1 MAIQQKLSLMI
12 PGPTPVPEKVL
23 EALGRHPIGHRSKD
37 FQDLVEITTKNL
49 QWLHQ
54 TKNDVLTITGSG
66 TAAMEAGIIST
77 LSKGDKVICGENGKF
92 GQRWVKVAQEFGLE
106 VIKIDAKWGSP
117 LDPENFKK
125 ILEKDYKKEIKAV
138 ILTHSETSTGVIND
152 LKTISSHIRNHKKAL
167 SIIDCVTSIG
177 ACDVPVDEWELDI
190 VASGSQKGYMIPPG
204 LSFVS
209 MSQKAWKASEAS
221 NLPKFYL
228 NLKSYKKSLSSNSNP
243 YTPAVNLVFALNEAL
258 NMMKD
263 EGLDSIFARHK
274 KHRLAVSEAAKTL
287 NLQLFADEN
296 HLSPSV
302 TAIQIKDIDAE
313 QFRKTIK
320 TKYDIL
326 LAGGQDHLK
335 GKIFRVG
342 HLGYIN
348 DRDVISV
355 IAAIG
360 NTLVELN
367 KISTEQV
374 GEALKIASFHLKVT

>member
-49 QWLHQ
+49 KWLHQ
-54 TKNDVLTITGSG
+54 TKNDILTITGSG

-92 GQRWVKVAQEFGLE
+92 GQRWVKVAKEFGLE
-106 VIKIDAKWGSP
+106 VIKIDAEWGMP
-117 LDPENFKK
+117 LDPDKFAT
-125 ILEKDYKKEIKAV
+125 ILEKDNKKEIKAV

-167 SIIDCVTSIG
+167 SIIDCVTSLG
-177 ACDVPVDEWELDI
+177 ACNVPVDEWELDI

-209 MSQKAWKASEAS
+209 MSEKAWQASEKS

-228 NLKSYKKSLSSNSNP
+228 NLRSYKKSLANNSNP
-243 YTPAVNLVFALNEAL
+243 YTPAVNLVFALDESL
-258 NMMKD
+258 RMMKD
-263 EGLDSIFARHK
+263 EGLDMIFKKHQRHK
-274 KHRLAVSEAAKTL
+274 LAVSEAAKAL
-287 NLQLFADEN
+287 NLKLFADEK

-302 TAIQIKDIDAE
+302 TAIQVKNIDAE
-313 QFRKTIK
+313 KFRKTIK
-320 TKYDIL
+320 NKYDIL

-348 DRDVISV
+348 DRDIITVM
-355 IAAIG
+355 AAIG
-360 NTLVELN
+360 NELVELN
-367 KISTEQV
+367 KISMEQA
-374 GEALKIASFHLKVT
+374 GEAIKVASLHLKIT

>member
-1 MAIQQKLSLMI
+1 MI

-37 FQDLVEITTKNL
+37 FQDLVESTTKNL

-92 GQRWVKVAQEFGLE
+92 GQRWVKVAKEFGLE
-106 VIKIDAKWGSP
+106 VIKIDAEWGSP
-117 LDPENFKK
+117 LNPENFKA
-125 ILEKDYKKEIKAV
+125 ILEQDDKKEIKAV

-152 LKTISSHIRNHKKAL
+152 LKTISSHIRNHNKAL
-167 SIIDCVTSIG
+167 SIVDCVTSIG
-177 ACDVPVDEWELDI
+177 ACSVPVDEWELDI

-209 MSQKAWKASEAS
+209 ISEKAWQASEHS

-228 NLKSYKKSLSSNSNP
+228 NLTSYKKSLKSYSNP
-243 YTPAVNLVFALNEAL
+243 YTPAVNLIFALDESL
-258 NMMKD
+258 KMMKD
-263 EGLDSIFARHK
+263 EGLDEIFKRHK
-274 KHRLAVSEAAKTL
+274 RHKLAVSEAAKTL
-287 NLQLFADEN
+287 NLKLFANDK

-302 TAIQIKDIDAE
+302 TAIQVEDLDAE
-313 QFRKTIK
+313 KFRKIIK
-320 TKYDIL
+320 NKYDIL

-348 DRDVISV
+348 DRDIISV

-360 NTLVELN
+360 NTLAEQK
-367 KISTEQV
+367 KISPERV
-374 GEALKIASFHLKVT
+374 GEALKVASYHLKKDLI

>member
-1 MAIQQKLSLMI
+1 MI

-37 FQDLVEITTKNL
+37 FQKLIEITTKNL

-54 TKNDVLTITGSG
+54 TENDVLTITGSG

-92 GQRWVKVAQEFGLE
+92 GQRWVKVAKEFGLE
-106 VIKIDAKWGSP
+106 VIKIDAEWGNP
-117 LDPENFKK
+117 LNPENFKA

-152 LKTISSHIRNHKKAL
+152 LKTISSHIRKHNKAL

-177 ACDVPVDEWELDI
+177 ACNVPVDEWELDI

-209 MSQKAWKASEAS
+209 MSKKAWQASENS

-228 NLKSYKKSLSSNSNP
+228 NLQSYKKSLSSNSNP
-243 YTPAVNLVFALNEAL
+243 YTPAVNLVFALDESL
-258 NMMKD
+258 KMMKD
-263 EGLDSIFARHK
+263 EGLDKIFKRHNRHK
-274 KHRLAVSEAAKTL
+274 LAVSKAIKTL
-287 NLQLFADEN
+287 NLKLFADEE

-302 TAIQIKDIDAE
+302 TAIQMEEIDAE
-313 QFRKTIK
+313 KFRQTIK
-320 TKYDIL
+320 NKYDIL

-342 HLGYIN
+342 HLGYVN
-348 DRDVISV
+348 DRDIISV

-360 NTLVELN
+360 NTLVDQN
-367 KISTEQV
+367 KISTEKV
-374 GEALKIASFHLKVT
+374 GESLKIASYYLKGD